1 MDARAAEHEL
11 STVELARAANKPV
24 SERGFTFFEVMVALA
39 LLAVAASILIGMEG
53 AAIRRTLRD
62 TNAQQAMLAARRIM
76 AAVETMKEPDFNL
89 SNQNNR
95 PVLDVLQELGAPNP
109 TDPTALEALQNIS
122 ASITVEDWILPIPNA
137 ESSPMKRVAVSLSR
151 GPQPA
156 DRFDV
161 R

>member
-1 MDARAAEHEL
+1 
-11 STVELARAANKPV
+11 V

-137 ESSPMKRVAVSLSR
+137 ESSPMKRVAVSLSW
-151 GPQPA
+151 GPQA
-156 DRFDV
+156 DDRFDV
-161 R
+161 LFIRALK